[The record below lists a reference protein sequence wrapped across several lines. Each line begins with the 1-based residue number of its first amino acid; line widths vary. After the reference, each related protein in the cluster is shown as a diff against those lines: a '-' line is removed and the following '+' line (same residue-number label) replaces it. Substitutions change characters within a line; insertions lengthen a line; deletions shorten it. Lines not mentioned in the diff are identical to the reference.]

1 MKYAEAL
8 KISQSRPAAATQ
20 PFTVALAC
28 GCADYHLAVFLNAHL
43 RARFP
48 QRDVRV
54 SSGLY
59 GDVVGNIQRLGQTKI
74 DAAAV
79 VLEWADLDP
88 RLGLR
93 HVGSWSPSALPD
105 ILASAESQAARLVA
119 AIVQS
124 PRRVPVAVSLPC
136 LSLPPVAYT
145 PGWRM
150 SELEVRLHSV
160 SAGMAAQLITTAH
173 VRLLN
178 PQRLDAV
185 SPSADRRDVKSELL
199 SGSPYRLAHASA
211 LTEQLATLLQSPTP
225 KKGLITDL
233 DNTLWRGLLG
243 EEDVEGVSWDLD
255 RRSHAHALYQQL
267 LQSLADAGVLVAV
280 ASKND
285 AARVEKAL
293 RRDDLHVRH
302 ESLFP
307 IEAHWEPKSLSVG
320 RILRAWNVAADSVVF
335 VDDSRMEI
343 EEVKAAFPTL
353 ETFLFPT
360 GQDQDI
366 YDLLVRLR
374 DLFGKPSV
382 RAEDR
387 LRLQSL
393 RVAGAFGEAAGQ
405 RASSDDFLRGAEAEI
420 TLDVDREPPDPRA
433 LELVNKTNQ
442 FNLNGRRFTES
453 EWAEHLNRADSFYW
467 LISYRDKFGP
477 LGKIAVLAGRCQ
489 GSRAIVDTW
498 VLSCRAFSRR
508 IEHQCLE
515 ILFREIPV
523 EELVLD
529 FTATA
534 RNGPLQEFLAGLLD
548 KPLAGPVR
556 LTRQQFATN
565 CPPLYHHVKELIHG

>member
-8 KISQSRPAAATQ
+8 KISQSRPAAAAQ

-28 GCADYHLAVFLNAHL
+28 GCADHHLAVFLNAHL
-43 RARFP
+43 RGRFP
-48 QRDVRV
+48 QRDVRIA
-54 SSGLY
+54 SGLY
-59 GDVVGNIQRLGQTKI
+59 GDVAGNIQRLAQTKV
-74 DAAAV
+74 DAVAV
-79 VLEWADLDP
+79 VLEWADLDL

-105 ILASAESQAARLVA
+105 IVANAENQAARLLT
-119 AIVQS
+119 AIA
-124 PRRVPVAVSLPC
+124 PLRVPVAVGLPSLP
-136 LSLPPVAYT
+136 LPPVAYT

-150 SELEVRLHSV
+150 SELEVQLHSLW
-160 SAGMAAQLITTAH
+160 AEMAARLIAVTN

-178 PQRLDAV
+178 PQRLDVV
-185 SPSADRRDVKSELL
+185 SPPAERRDVKSELL

-211 LTEQLATLLQSPTP
+211 LTELLADLLQTPTP

-243 EEDVEGVSWDLD
+243 EVGVQGISWDLD
-255 RRSHAHALYQQL
+255 QHSHAHALYQQL

-285 AARVEKAL
+285 AGRVEEAF
-293 RRDDLHVRH
+293 RRDDLHLRQDSV
-302 ESLFP
+302 FP
-307 IEAHWEPKSLSVG
+307 IEAHWQPKSLSVG
-320 RILRAWNVAADSVVF
+320 RILRAWNIAADSVVF

-343 EEVKAAFPTL
+343 EEVKSAFPSM
-353 ETFLFPT
+353 ETCLFPT

-366 YDLLVRLR
+366 YDLLIRLR
-374 DLFGKPSV
+374 DLFGKPSLGV
-382 RAEDR
+382 EDR

-393 RVAGAFGEAAGQ
+393 RAAATFAEADDQ
-405 RASSDDFLRGAEAEI
+405 RASADDFLRGAEAEI
-420 TLDVDREPPDPRA
+420 VLDTDREPADSRA

-442 FNLNGRRFTES
+442 FNLNGRRYTES
-453 EWAEHLNRADSFYW
+453 EWAEHLTRPDSFYW

-477 LGKIAVLAGRCQ
+477 LGKIAVVAGTWENR
-489 GSRAIVDTW
+489 RAIVDTW

-515 ILFREIPV
+515 ILLRELPV
-523 EELVLD
+523 DEVVLQ
-529 FTATA
+529 FTATD

-548 KPLAGPVR
+548 EPLAVPVR
-556 LTRQQFATN
+556 LTRRQFAAN